1 MAVLITI
8 FSAGIKADLYYVRI
22 EPKYEETI
30 NSYLSSNGCSAEYLP
45 VSSDKDKAKHIIN
58 SVFNKMK
65 FKLPSLCK
73 PNEPLSLIEFLEDL
87 MSKDYIST
95 SCMTSEDRRKV
106 KGLNKGTG
114 PADTTTTANPSSPI
128 FDSSFEDDVLNE
140 VIRLENSKNAL
151 DQTIIY
157 TPILD
162 VLNKINTNLEGQ
174 NKMMKNMSKDV
185 AELKEDMKEVRVIQD
200 KHETALQQI
209 QVKLGIESPVGGNA
223 VNNSKHLC
231 IYCVAEYH
239 QEESCIWRIM
249 KCGECGEQGHSIKVH
264 RVTDPVLKERVRQFH
279 GKRKFNFNV

>member
-1 MAVLITI
+1 M
-8 FSAGIKADLYYVRI
+8 
-22 EPKYEETI
+22 
-30 NSYLSSNGCSAEYLP
+30 AEYLA
-45 VSSDKDKAKHIIN
+45 VSSDKDKAKHILN
-58 SVFNKMK
+58 HMFNRIK
-65 FKLPSLCK
+65 FKVPSLCK
-73 PNEPLSLIEFLEDL
+73 PTEPLSLVEFREDL
-87 MSKDYIST
+87 MSS
-95 SCMTSEDRRKV
+95 SMTSEDRRKV

-114 PADTTTTANPSSPI
+114 PADTNTATNPPSLI
-128 FDSSFEDDVLNE
+128 FDSSFDDDVINA

-200 KHETALQQI
+200 KHETALHQI
-209 QVKLGIESPVGGNA
+209 QVKLGIESPVGGNT

-239 QEESCIWRIM
+239 QEESCIWQIM
-249 KCGECGEQGHSIKVH
+249 KCGVCREQGHSIKVH
-264 RVTDPVLKERVRQFH
+264 RVTDPILRERVHQFH
-279 GKRKFNFNV
+279 RKRKFNFNV